1 VFEPLIIALPRH
13 PANELP
19 LLDDSRTTIIAIPI
33 TEFSSHPRCDGIS
46 LRDMQGLAEASP

>member
-1 VFEPLIIALPRH
+1 VFESLIIALPRR

-33 TEFSSHPRCDGIS
+33 TKFSSHPRCDGIS